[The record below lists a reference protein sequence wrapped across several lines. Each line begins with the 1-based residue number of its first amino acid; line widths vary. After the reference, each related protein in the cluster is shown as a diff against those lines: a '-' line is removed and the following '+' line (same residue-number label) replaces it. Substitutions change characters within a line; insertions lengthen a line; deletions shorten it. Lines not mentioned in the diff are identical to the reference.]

1 MKIADICQVLEHW
14 APPTLQESYDNCGLL
29 TGDSQSICTG
39 VLCALDVT
47 EEIIREAEA
56 KACNLVVAHHPLI
69 FGPLRRIDP
78 HHPVGRTLILAI
90 QKGIAVY
97 AIHTNLDNVIH
108 GVNGAMADRLGL
120 SDRQVLS
127 PKSSLLKKL
136 YTFVPASHVEVVADA
151 LFAAGAGHV
160 GRYDQCSFRQAGEGS
175 FRASTG
181 ANPYVGKIGEQH
193 REPEWKLEVLYPAH
207 LEKVVVAALQGAHPY
222 EEVAYDLVTL
232 SNPHPS
238 LGSGLIG
245 VLPQPMEIAAF
256 LDRVKSAF
264 GCSVLRYSGASSTP
278 IRRVAL
284 CGGAGSFLISKA
296 LASKADV
303 YLTADLK
310 YHEFFEPDQRML
322 LVDLGHYESE
332 QFTIGL
338 IQSFLAEKFLNFA
351 VLKTERITN
360 PVRYH

>member
-1 MKIADICQVLEHW
+1 MNIADICQVLEQW
-14 APPTLQESYDNCGLL
+14 APPILQESYDNCGLL
-29 TGDSQSICTG
+29 TGDPQAVCTG

-47 EEIIREAEA
+47 ESVIEEAEA
-56 KACNLVVAHHPLI
+56 NGCNLVVAHHPLI
-69 FGPLRRIDP
+69 FGALRRIDP
-78 HHPVGRTLILAI
+78 HHPVGRTLIRAI

-108 GVNGAMADRLGL
+108 GVNGAMADRLEL
-120 SDRQVLS
+120 SDRQVLL
-127 PKSSLLKKL
+127 PKSSHLKKL
-136 YTFVPASHVEVVADA
+136 YTFVPASHLEAVADA

-160 GRYDQCSFRQAGEGS
+160 GRYDQCSFRQLGEGS
-175 FRASTG
+175 FRASAGT
-181 ANPYVGKIGEQH
+181 NPFVGKIGEQH

-207 LEKVVVAALQGAHPY
+207 LEKAVVLALQGAHPY
-222 EEVAYDLVTL
+222 EEVAYDLVML

-245 VLPQPMEIAAF
+245 ELPQPMDPASF

-264 GCSVLRYSGASSTP
+264 GCSVLRYTGASNTP

-296 LASKADV
+296 LASKADAF
-303 YLTADLK
+303 LTADLK
-310 YHEFFEPDQRML
+310 YHEFFEPDQKML